1 MKPSVGRIVHV
12 YLENAKIR
20 PAIITRV
27 GPCKV
32 DEEDTGQVAYQL
44 LFAPE
49 DVDTSSPT
57 YYDGRVQRVGHERV
71 EGETWKPGDWIWP
84 PRV

>member
-1 MKPSVGRIVHV
+1 MMKPSVGRIVHV
-12 YLENAKIR
+12 YLENASIR

-44 LFAPE
+44 FFAPE
-49 DVDTSSPT
+49 DLNYTGVMF
-57 YYDGRVQRVGHERV
+57 RVGHERV
-71 EGETWKPGDWIWP
+71 EGEEWKPGDWIWP